1 VLCRRGLDMAE
12 QKIKH
17 SIILRGTKCV
27 LVALV
32 ILLFLGQPLLPARGA
47 GTGTVLLQVA
57 GYGSVRGQ
65 LENATILANNA
76 VTMIMTV
83 NDQIQTPQGAF
94 PIEAT
99 GRWSGILNGSVL
111 SGTINDVTGKV
122 QICVLVCSDADF
134 VGQGNWS
141 GMLNAS
147 MNADGNFTAA
157 IEFTNSPY
165 PQIPDNQP
173 VPTDG
178 SWQASFVQPVPEF
191 HLSWGIMLLAALV
204 VVSIS
209 VSRSGLHKSKL

>member
-1 VLCRRGLDMAE
+1 
-12 QKIKH
+12 
-17 SIILRGTKCV
+17 
-27 LVALV
+27 
-32 ILLFLGQPLLPARGA
+32 
-47 GTGTVLLQVA
+47 
-57 GYGSVRGQ
+57 
-65 LENATILANNA
+65 
-76 VTMIMTV
+76 
-83 NDQIQTPQGAF
+83 
-94 PIEAT
+94 
-99 GRWSGILNGSVL
+99 
-111 SGTINDVTGKV
+111 VTGKV

-141 GMLNAS
+141 GMLNDS